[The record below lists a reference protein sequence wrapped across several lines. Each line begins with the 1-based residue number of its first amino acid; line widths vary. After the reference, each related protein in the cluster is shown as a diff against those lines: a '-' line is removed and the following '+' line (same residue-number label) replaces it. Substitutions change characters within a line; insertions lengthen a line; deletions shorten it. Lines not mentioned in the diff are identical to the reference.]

1 MMLRKL
7 LFINTSTKC
16 DALRAK
22 RENDTMPAIYPF
34 IDYLILGILVFVA
47 YKIIK
52 LD

>member
-22 RENDTMPAIYPF
+22 RRTKMPSLYPF
-34 IDYLILGILVFVA
+34 IDYVMLAMLAFVV

>member
-22 RENDTMPAIYPF
+22 RENDTMPSIYPF
-34 IDYLILGILVFVA
+34 IDYVMLAMLVFVV